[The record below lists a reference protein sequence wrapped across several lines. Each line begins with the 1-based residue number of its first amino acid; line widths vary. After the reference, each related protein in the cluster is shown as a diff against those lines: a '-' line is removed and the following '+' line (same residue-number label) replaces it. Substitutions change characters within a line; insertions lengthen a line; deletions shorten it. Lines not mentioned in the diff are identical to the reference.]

1 MDLAVNVDGDNIL
14 FVSLGTNVVVEVSK
28 IETALVGAS
37 IVVVEAVIQAE
48 VEIARKFLRLQ
59 VAVANAIF

>member
-28 IETALVGAS
+28 VETALVGAS